1 MPWKAIRFLQHLP
14 RMVGGVSARGQC
26 CCCVVVW
33 EAAAYAREKGRRCPL
48 LSVWT
53 PSTRGG
59 KFSAMHKRIASLQA
73 IQPVRHF
80 TYSAPHSPP
89 CTLLQPVII
98 IATSNLGG
106 GGQIGS
112 SGNGGQLGRTIHGK
126 KGTVVLC
133 FQRFSK
139 PHAGKT
145 AARQNSRPINS
156 FSIYD

>member
-1 MPWKAIRFLQHLP
+1 MPWKAIRFLLP
-14 RMVGGVSARGQC
+14 RMVGGVSARGQR

-33 EAAAYAREKGRRCPL
+33 EAAAYAREKGRRCPMH
-48 LSVWT
+48 SVWT

-59 KFSAMHKRIASLQA
+59 VFSAMHKRIASLQT

-80 TYSAPHSPP
+80 TYSASPP
-89 CTLLQPVII
+89 CALLQPVII

-106 GGQIGS
+106 RGQIGS

-126 KGTVVLC
+126 KGEVVLC

-145 AARQNSRPINS
+145 AARQKSRPINS